1 MNKLLKRLLSG
12 AVAAAMVI
20 GTLVLPQFAMAADVD
35 PVISVTFDEGSDA
48 YILENGASLADGR
61 NGKALSLTTEG
72 DQYAQLNYMCIA
84 DKNVDDSSVS
94 FKLCGAQ
101 NKSITDMRAYAAVYS
116 GSSLKSVASREI
128 KSSDITSDS
137 VSFSIPVTKS
147 EGDTVKLFVW
157 DDMEPVPEGSDTAAN
172 FASLNGN
179 YSISVWAKPESNAV
193 WNRIYDLGGGT
204 DNYVFLTV
212 SEGSA
217 PRFAVKHNSEQ
228 SVTAGDAVTLNEWHN
243 FVLTRDGNLTSMY
256 IDGFLVSSTSEISFH
271 PSDLGTFT
279 QMYLGKSQWPD
290 PYFKGM
296 IDDFAVYDYALG
308 EDKIHELAAEVYQS
322 KRKQLIYDN
331 NCYILD
337 TKFYDTNGAEIFKLE
352 NDENIKIVSNIK
364 NYTGKDGSVT
374 ATVYAVA
381 ATDDTETA
389 IDGATTTEVLKSLDE
404 KDIVINVASNKIPAN
419 TSKLIVK
426 TTTPNGEDTETAT
439 TATLY
444 KLANAPVAAPADSD
458 QTTIG
463 AHDPSIVKFGDTY
476 YAYSSHHLIFTSKD
490 LINWKKYDFTNINA
504 KDITPKT
511 YSFISSNYSNT
522 TMNGTYWAP
531 DVIYKEGDAHPYWMY
546 ISISC
551 GLGGRNS
558 AISLMKSD
566 NPLFWADSSSDIVDA
581 GVVFATKEN
590 SSYVTNAIDANIY
603 TDTSDNNKQYF
614 VWGSFWGGIQAVPLT
629 ADGLVQGVDYTSNST
644 ILSSCANVKTT
655 IFSQRGGV
663 AGPEGAWMIEHG
675 DYRYAFTS
683 YGWLGSNY
691 NTRIARAPKTTTFA
705 TNTGTQLL
713 DANGTV
719 MGTQHT
725 AGSTSMP
732 SGYKLIGSYRLGDG
746 GYTLSGNDSD
756 GYSIPREAGDA
767 HIYYGPGHNSAIN
780 VGDESFYVSHTRKDA
795 TEIAAT
801 LQVRKMLWTSDGWPV
816 VSPVTYAGEKE
827 QALPEEMLTGTY
839 DLASVGHMK
848 MSGSTIKARNFDLP
862 VVSSKVTLGTDMSM
876 KNASGASI
884 GTWTFDGDHTVTL
897 KFTAS
902 GDESK
907 DEYYKSGDTMTMFA
921 LYGYD
926 KDEAEPV
933 IALTGT
939 DQNHITQFAKKSAA
953 NIYKSTPEAIGET
966 TPIVLAKSTGG
977 NPELGFDTNGT
988 AYAGDPAAL
997 VDGDTVYMYVGHDT
1011 AENEAYKMPEWLC
1024 YSSQNMTDWTYEGV
1038 AMRATDISWRSNDT
1052 SAWASQCVKY
1062 GSKYY
1067 LYYCTWDKTASG
1079 KQSIGVAVS
1088 DSPTGP
1094 FTDPL
1099 GKPLVS
1105 GSFTTPESNSH
1116 DDIDPTVLIDTV
1128 DGVEHRYLAWG
1139 NTRYYVCELN
1149 ENMTSV
1155 KDMDG
1160 DNEIVMHKDIKEKK
1174 IKSLNGNVYTEAPWL
1189 YKRADKYYLFFATN
1203 WREEMAYAMTDNPF
1217 TGRYDYIQTIMP
1229 PTATSNTN
1237 HPAVIDFND
1246 KTYFIYHNGAL
1257 PHGSGFRRSVCI
1269 DELKFDENGYV
1280 YPVTETSIGL
1290 NGTASIIKTSD
1301 NKYLGHDAFRNPLG
1315 DSSYPLSV
1323 SVTVSDAESEYNT
1336 AWEIKPAKAVP
1347 QGANADNYVSIQS
1360 VDKPGLYIS
1369 VSDGKVTLTQDAD
1382 GKQGTNMTFKT
1393 VEGLDGQTGSVSFE
1407 SVSEPGKFLTVLN
1420 KSVTLSYG

>member
-1 MNKLLKRLLSG
+1 
-12 AVAAAMVI
+12 
-20 GTLVLPQFAMAADVD
+20 
-35 PVISVTFDEGSDA
+35 
-48 YILENGASLADGR
+48 
-61 NGKALSLTTEG
+61 
-72 DQYAQLNYMCIA
+72 
-84 DKNVDDSSVS
+84 
-94 FKLCGAQ
+94 
-101 NKSITDMRAYAAVYS
+101 
-116 GSSLKSVASREI
+116 
-128 KSSDITSDS
+128 
-137 VSFSIPVTKS
+137 
-147 EGDTVKLFVW
+147 
-157 DDMEPVPEGSDTAAN
+157 
-172 FASLNGN
+172 
-179 YSISVWAKPESNAV
+179 
-193 WNRIYDLGGGT
+193 
-204 DNYVFLTV
+204 
-212 SEGSA
+212 
-217 PRFAVKHNSEQ
+217 
-228 SVTAGDAVTLNEWHN
+228 
-243 FVLTRDGNLTSMY
+243 
-256 IDGFLVSSTSEISFH
+256 
-271 PSDLGTFT
+271 
-279 QMYLGKSQWPD
+279 
-290 PYFKGM
+290 
-296 IDDFAVYDYALG
+296 
-308 EDKIHELAAEVYQS
+308 
-322 KRKQLIYDN
+322 
-331 NCYILD
+331 
-337 TKFYDTNGAEIFKLE
+337 
-352 NDENIKIVSNIK
+352 
-364 NYTGKDGSVT
+364 
-374 ATVYAVA
+374 
-381 ATDDTETA
+381 
-389 IDGATTTEVLKSLDE
+389 
-404 KDIVINVASNKIPAN
+404 
-419 TSKLIVK
+419 
-426 TTTPNGEDTETAT
+426 
-439 TATLY
+439 
-444 KLANAPVAAPADSD
+444 
-458 QTTIG
+458 
-463 AHDPSIVKFGDTY
+463 
-476 YAYSSHHLIFTSKD
+476 
-490 LINWKKYDFTNINA
+490 
-504 KDITPKT
+504 
-511 YSFISSNYSNT
+511 
-522 TMNGTYWAP
+522 
-531 DVIYKEGDAHPYWMY
+531 
-546 ISISC
+546 
-551 GLGGRNS
+551 
-558 AISLMKSD
+558 
-566 NPLFWADSSSDIVDA
+566 
-581 GVVFATKEN
+581 
-590 SSYVTNAIDANIY
+590 
-603 TDTSDNNKQYF
+603 
-614 VWGSFWGGIQAVPLT
+614 
-629 ADGLVQGVDYTSNST
+629 
-644 ILSSCANVKTT
+644 
-655 IFSQRGGV
+655 
-663 AGPEGAWMIEHG
+663 
-675 DYRYAFTS
+675 
-683 YGWLGSNY
+683 
-691 NTRIARAPKTTTFA
+691 
-705 TNTGTQLL
+705 
-713 DANGTV
+713 
-719 MGTQHT
+719 
-725 AGSTSMP
+725 
-732 SGYKLIGSYRLGDG
+732 
-746 GYTLSGNDSD
+746 
-756 GYSIPREAGDA
+756 
-767 HIYYGPGHNSAIN
+767 
-780 VGDESFYVSHTRKDA
+780 
-795 TEIAAT
+795 
-801 LQVRKMLWTSDGWPV
+801 

-1203 WREEMAYAMTDNPF
+1203 WREDMAYAMTDNPF

-1269 DELKFDENGYV
+1269 DELKFDENGLIPAIVVDAENGKVLTLAYMNRESLQMSMEKGL
-1280 YPVTETSIGL
+1280 TCFWSRSRRELWLKGETSG
-1290 NGTASIIKTSD
+1290 
-1301 NKYLGHDAFRNPLG
+1301 
-1315 DSSYPLSV
+1315 
-1323 SVTVSDAESEYNT
+1323 
-1336 AWEIKPAKAVP
+1336 
-1347 QGANADNYVSIQS
+1347 NYQHIVSITADCDRDALVVKVEKDGPACHKGS
-1360 VDKPGLYIS
+1360 ESCFNDLLWE
-1369 VSDGKVTLTQDAD
+1369 SDERHEFTH
-1382 GKQGTNMTFKT
+1382 
-1393 VEGLDGQTGSVSFE
+1393 EGLMELIAGRKTEKKEGSYTIY
-1407 SVSEPGKFLTVLN
+1407 L
-1420 KSVTLSYG
+1420 